1 MTEPILVLDDL
12 VKRYGA
18 LPVSDHVSLEVGPRE
33 IHALI
38 GPNGAGKSTLV
49 GEIAGSIVPDSG
61 RVVFAGRDVTALG
74 PTRRARLGLARVFQT
89 SHVVGPMTALENC
102 LLAAAATDGTAY
114 RFLAAMTAERRT
126 RERAMV
132 ALERVGLADR
142 AGIVA
147 ASLAHGEK
155 RALELAM
162 GLVQEPR
169 LLLLDEPMAG
179 TGRAETERLT
189 ELLAGLEGQVAMLI
203 VEHDMA
209 TVFRLAHRI
218 TVLIAGAVAI
228 SGTAEEIRA
237 DATVRSAYLG
247 EEAGA

>member
-1 MTEPILVLDDL
+1 MSGPILVLDDL
-12 VKRYGA
+12 VKSYGA
-18 LPVSDHVSLEVGPRE
+18 LAVTDHVSFDVGARE

-49 GEIAGSIVPDSG
+49 GEIAGSIRPDAG
-61 RVVFAGRDVTALG
+61 RVVFAGRDVTRLDPA
-74 PTRRARLGLARVFQT
+74 RRARLGLARVFQT
-89 SHVVGPMTALENC
+89 SQVVAGFTALENVQ
-102 LLAAAATDGTAY
+102 LAAAATAGSAF
-114 RFLAAMTAERRT
+114 RFLTPVAAERDLRD
-126 RERAMV
+126 RAAA
-132 ALERVGLADR
+132 ALERVGLGDR
-142 AGIVA
+142 FTVA
-147 ASLAHGEK
+147 AGALAHGEK

-179 TGRAETERLT
+179 TGREETERLT
-189 ELLAGLEGQVAMLI
+189 ELLASLDGTVAMLI

-218 TVLIAGAVAI
+218 TVLISGAVAI
-228 SGTAEEIRA
+228 SGSPDDIRA

-247 EEAGA
+247 EEG